1 MSDNFEK
8 FTCFSCGEKFPGY
21 EGVSL
26 QDDGESNFY
35 CNSCYNQ
42 EISEMYGFDFTD
54 ISFHPVTF
62 SDSEGIKHTFH
73 ISTRIFGPHV
83 TLEAYELI
91 DDSPGGY
98 SFSVMGDVED
108 DLIGL
113 FTKLIDRVQRQVS
126 MKHIEISDSYGYTI
140 NDNDTVRGYITDD
153 PEIDLFPCVVIDGK
167 EISWEE
173 FGRMIMVYNGFNF
186 KMEIFDKTEER

>member
-1 MSDNFEK
+1 MSDKFEK
-8 FTCFSCGEKFPGY
+8 FTCFSCGETFSGY

-26 QDDGESNFY
+26 QDDGKSNFY

-42 EISEMYGFDFTD
+42 EISGMYGLDFTN

-62 SDSEGIKHTFH
+62 SDSENINHTFH
-73 ISTRIFGPHV
+73 ISTRIVGPYV
-83 TLEAYELI
+83 TLEAYELM

-98 SFSVMGDVED
+98 CFSVMGYAED

-113 FTKLIDRVQRQVS
+113 FTKLIDKVQRQVS
-126 MKHIEISDSYGYTI
+126 MKHIEIADSYGYVI
-140 NDNDTVRGYITDD
+140 NDNGTVRGYIADD
-153 PEIDLFPCVVIDGK
+153 PENDLVPCMVIDGK
-167 EISWEE
+167 ELSWEE
-173 FGRMIMVYNGFNF
+173 FGRMVMVYNGFNF